1 MTLLLS
7 NVSYTFPTREQA
19 LITNLNMAIEP
30 GEFVS
35 LIGKSGT
42 GKSTILKLISG
53 LIKQDAGVIEL
64 NGQSISLG
72 DIGYMP
78 QRDLLLPWRTTLEN
92 MMLAG
97 EIQKE
102 AKKSKDYARDWLKR
116 VGLEAYEN
124 AYPHQLSGGMRQRV
138 AFLRTLLMDKE
149 VLLLDEPFG
158 ALDALTKSDLQTW
171 LLSIWG
177 ELDKTILL
185 ITHDLEEACLL
196 SDRIILLHQA
206 GQVEEIDVA
215 FSRPRHNAQRYTE
228 PFIALRQ
235 ELERKV
241 ADENIF

>member
-1 MTLLLS
+1 MTLILS
-7 NVSYTFPTREQA
+7 NVSYTFPTEERA
-19 LITNLNMAIEP
+19 LISNLNIVIQP
-30 GEFVS
+30 GQFVS

-42 GKSTILKLISG
+42 GKSTILKLMAG
-53 LIKQDAGVIEL
+53 LIEQDEGVIEL
-64 NGQSISLG
+64 NGKEILLG

-78 QRDLLLPWRTTLEN
+78 QQDLLLPWRTTLEN
-92 MMLAG
+92 IMLAG

-102 AKKSKDYARDWLKR
+102 AKKSKEYARDWLTR

-158 ALDALTKSDLQTW
+158 ALDALTKSDLQSW
-171 LLSIWG
+171 LLSIWA
-177 ELDKTILL
+177 ELDKTIVL

-196 SDRIILLHQA
+196 SDRIILLQRA
-206 GQVEEIDVA
+206 GQTEEIDVA
-215 FSRPRHNAQRYTE
+215 FSRPRHHDQRYTKA
-228 PFIALRQ
+228 FTLLRQ

-241 ADENIF
+241 ADENVN